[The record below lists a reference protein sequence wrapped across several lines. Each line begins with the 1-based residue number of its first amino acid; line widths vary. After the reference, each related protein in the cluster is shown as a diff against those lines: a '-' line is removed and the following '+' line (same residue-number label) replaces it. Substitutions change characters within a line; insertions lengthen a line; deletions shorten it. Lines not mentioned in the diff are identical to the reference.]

1 MKTAFVSLAVVLVV
15 ACTSESKMAEKDPVA
30 EMAAAYTAAW
40 CSQDPAR
47 VAAHYAE
54 NGSLT
59 INDGAPSVGRAA
71 VTASAQAFMTSLPDM
86 VVVMDSL
93 RMNGQTGRY
102 FWTLTGTNTGPG
114 GTGKAV
120 HISGYEEWTLDSA
133 GLIERSLGHFDAVEY
148 ARQIRD
154 GVSRM
159 P

>member
-1 MKTAFVSLAVVLVV
+1 MTQ
-15 ACTSESKMAEKDPVA
+15 KDGVA
-30 EMAAAYTAAW
+30 EMAAAYTVAW

-59 INDGAPSVGRAA
+59 INDGAAAEGRAA
-71 VTASAQAFMTSLPDM
+71 IMASAQAFMTSFPDM
-86 VVVMDSL
+86 IVAMDSL
-93 RMNGQTGRY
+93 RMTGPAGRY
-102 FWTLTGTNTGPG
+102 YWTLTGKNTGPG

-120 HISGYEEWTLDSA
+120 HISGYEEWTLDAS

-154 GVSRM
+154 GFSNV